1 MFRAV
6 EGAARA
12 VAAVRPKRKGVVL
25 PPITYS
31 ESGNQSD
38 RQGSPVTL
46 VVVHDTEGNYAGSIS
61 WLRNPGAQA
70 SAHLVLKEDG
80 SEATQLVPWSRK
92 AWHAVAFNRFSI
104 GLEMAGIARLGF
116 RDEELRRAAR
126 IVAFFLHKY
135 GLPPRHVRPKSDGSI
150 GKGFTLHQDLGV
162 AGGGHHDPGFT
173 SAKSRWFD
181 ALVAFEYQRGGFR
194 QHWGVESLPV

>member
-12 VAAVRPKRKGVVL
+12 VAAVRPKRKGVIL
-25 PPITYS
+25 PPIKFS
-31 ESGNQSD
+31 ESGNQSS
-38 RQGSPVTL
+38 REGSPVTL
-46 VVVHDTEGNYAGSIS
+46 VVIHDTEGSYDGSIS
-61 WLRNPGAQA
+61 WLKNPAAQA

-92 AWHAVAFNRFSI
+92 AWHAVAFNRMSI
-104 GLEMAGIARLGF
+104 GLEMAGIAKKGF
-116 RDEELRRAAR
+116 GDAELRRAAR
-126 IVAFFLHKY
+126 IVAFFLRKY
-135 GLPPRHVRPKSDGSI
+135 KLPPRHVRPDKSGQI

-173 SAKSRWFD
+173 AAKSKWFD

-194 QHWGVESLPV
+194 THWGVESVSG